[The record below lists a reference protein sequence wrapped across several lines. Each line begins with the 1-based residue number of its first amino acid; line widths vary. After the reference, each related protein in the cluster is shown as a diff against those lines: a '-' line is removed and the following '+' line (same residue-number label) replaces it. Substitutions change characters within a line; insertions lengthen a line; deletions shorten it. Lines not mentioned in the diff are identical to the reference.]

1 MCSLRFEKEIVNLRI
16 ENIKPN
22 KNQPRKF
29 FDEDNLLQLAQSIK
43 ENGILQPITVR
54 ICNNS
59 FELVSGE
66 RRLRACKKI
75 GLSHIPT
82 IIVKTNDENSAILAL
97 IENLQR
103 SDLNFFEE
111 AESYLKIIKTQN
123 LTQEQFAKK
132 IGKSQGS
139 VGNKLRLLKL
149 SQKVRNLLI
158 SNNLTER
165 HGRAILKLDDENLQL
180 KVLEEV
186 LKNDLNIKNTE
197 KLVDEFL
204 NKKELQKR
212 SATIYRAVKDI
223 SILTDAIDEVLE
235 FINVSK
241 KIAKYKINQRENK
254 YEIVIDVDL
263 N

>member
-1 MCSLRFEKEIVNLRI
+1 MCTLKFEKEIVNLRI
-16 ENIKPN
+16 ENITPN
-22 KNQPRKF
+22 VNQPRKVF
-29 FDEDNLLQLAQSIK
+29 KEENLEQLAQSIK

-54 ICNNS
+54 ICKNK

-82 IIVKTNDENSAILAL
+82 IIVRTNDENSAVLAL

-111 AESYLKIIKTQN
+111 AESYMKIIESQN
-123 LTQEQFAKK
+123 LTQEEFAKK

-149 SQKVRNLLI
+149 NQEVRDFLLY
-158 SNNLTER
+158 NNLTER
-165 HGRAILKLDDENLQL
+165 HGRAILKLVDEKLQL

-186 LKNDLNIKNTE
+186 VKNDLNIKNTE
-197 KLVDEFL
+197 KLIDELL
-204 NKKELQKR
+204 NKEQKEKK
-212 SATIYRAVKDI
+212 SATIHRSVTDI
-223 SILTDAIDEVLE
+223 SILTDAIDEILE

-241 KIAKYKINQRENK
+241 EIAKYKINQEENK
-254 YEIVIDVDL
+254 YKIVIDVELD
-263 N
+263 